1 MHKITT
7 KKYRRG
13 KTYLTV
19 IQVNADYQDR
29 VSPCKSTDNI
39 RPQELPTSLFLS
51 ANPLSS
57 IGNYYSDLE
66 SNHLPAT

>member
-1 MHKITT
+1 MWGS

-29 VSPCKSTDNI
+29 VSPGKSIDNV

-51 ANPLSS
+51 TNPLSS
-57 IGNYYSDLE
+57 IGNYCADLE